1 MAGAAQGVTQ
11 IFTAATLHTLT
22 GEDPPAF
29 ATLGQWVDVA
39 RLRGM
44 FPGAPVHDF
53 GDRVLVPGFNGA
65 RCSSARSA
73 CTGAC

>member
-1 MAGAAQGVTQ
+1 MAGAAQGVAQ

-29 ATLGQWVDVA
+29 ATLGQWVVATGDVA

-44 FPGAPVHDF
+44 SPG
-53 GDRVLVPGFNGA
+53 R
-65 RCSSARSA
+65 RCTTSG
-73 CTGAC
+73 TGCWYRGSTTPTSTRA